1 LQLFW
6 IPNAQA
12 GEKAELCA
20 LQYEKNRIKNYSLVE
35 RIRIISDID
44 VCAGYDIVS
53 FDSDESDDYDRF
65 IEVKAVSN
73 STAFFW
79 SINELNTAK
88 LKGKQYYLYL
98 IDLQKALNERYIPTI
113 INDPANVLF
122 DSEEWFVELQS
133 FHIWHL

>member
-1 LQLFW
+1 MQLFW